1 MSVCAY
7 ICGVIK
13 KTNES
18 VNVTILNWPGVSVN
32 NAYRVDQKS
41 KPAYCCN
48 NFVYFQPVFV
58 ILARV
63 HCKIFATG
71 RCIVSPPNT
80 ICETLPCK
88 IFITTLFMFRSKFYR
103 LSLLIPS
110 RRNVQYLTSPHPT
123 KYKTSRK
130 KIRRIFNTKQL
141 TGPTVVCHFGF
152 RAKC

>member
-1 MSVCAY
+1 
-7 ICGVIK
+7 
-13 KTNES
+13 
-18 VNVTILNWPGVSVN
+18 VTILNWPGVSVN

-110 RRNVQYLTSPHPT
+110 RRNVQYLTSPYPT

-130 KIRRIFNTKQL
+130 KSVEFLIPNNLQDLPLFVILDSEQNVNL
-141 TGPTVVCHFGF
+141 DDSS
-152 RAKC
+152 